1 MRIPFARKARI
12 VAAALATALSLTSLT
27 ACGGSSGS
35 GDSKSLEMW
44 TFKQS
49 HVSALRAAAKEFKK
63 ETGISV
69 SIEAYTP
76 DDAYTTKIQS
86 AAKTGD
92 LPDLLEVNSDGG
104 DRVLGAAG
112 ILADISADFKGDWA
126 DRIQPAVQDSGFVTE
141 LRYKNSLNKESKE
154 HGIKKGARYSVP
166 LTVGTFGI
174 VYANKKMLADAGITK
189 APANW
194 QEFLDALKATKAKDP
209 KNGGLSLGLKVP
221 ATGLTWLLQPM
232 AFAQLGQQDYEKLWS
247 KDETKDFG
255 SPNGVKVLSMYDQV
269 TPYWMPGSQ
278 TLTIDQADQA
288 FAQGK
293 SAFDVGGTF
302 TLAYLK
308 QNGMNPDDVLAFG
321 MPAPEDG
328 AVPDLALGPLALT
341 GVSITTSSKQPDNA
355 KKWMEFLSQQ
365 DVATQFAKDATDLP
379 ATELGADSAK
389 VLGPTLSALV
399 DSFKGTPESTYDPS
413 RGDEFRPVGY
423 EQDDVGAVLA
433 DLSPLKQQSVEET
446 ARKIRE
452 LNQSYWKAAG
462 Q

>member
-1 MRIPFARKARI
+1 MRIPVARNARL
-12 VAAALATALSLTSLT
+12 VAAAVATALSLTSLT

-49 HVSALRAAAKEFKK
+49 HVSALRTAAKEFEK

-69 SIEAYTP
+69 SVEAYTP
-76 DDAYTTKIQS
+76 DDAYTTKVQS

-92 LPDLLEVNSDGG
+92 LPDVLEVHSDGE

-112 ILADISADFKGDWA
+112 IVSDLKGDYKGDWSG
-126 DRIQPAVQDSGFVTE
+126 RIQKAVQESGLVTDQ
-141 LRYKNSLNKESKE
+141 RYENSLNKEAKD
-154 HGIKKGARYSVP
+154 HGIEKGARYSVP
-166 LTVGTFGI
+166 LSVGTFGI

-194 QEFLDALKATKAKDP
+194 AEFLDALKATKAKDS
-209 KNGGLSLGLKVP
+209 KNGGLSLGLKVQ
-221 ATGLTWLLQPM
+221 ATGLTWVLQPL
-232 AFAQLGQQDYEKLWS
+232 AYAQLGQEAYENLWA
-247 KDETKDFG
+247 KDTNGDFG
-255 SPNGVKVLSMYDQV
+255 SPNGVKVLSMYDEL

-278 TLTIDQADQA
+278 SLTIDQADQA

-302 TLAYLK
+302 TLAFLK

-321 MPAPEDG
+321 LPAPADG
-328 AVPDLALGPLALT
+328 AVPDRALGPLALT
-341 GVSITTSSKQPDNA
+341 SLSVTSTSKQPDNA

-365 DVATQFAKDATDLP
+365 DVATQFAKDSLDLP
-379 ATELGADSAK
+379 ATELGAESAK
-389 VLGPTLSALV
+389 ILGPTLSAMV
-399 DSFKGTPESTYDPS
+399 DSFKGTPETTYDPT
-413 RGDEFRPVGY
+413 RNDLYLPIGY
-423 EQDDVGAVLA
+423 EQDDAGAILA
-433 DLSPLKQQSVEET
+433 DLTPLRQTSVEET
-446 ARKIRE
+446 AQKLRS

>member
-1 MRIPFARKARI
+1 MRKPFARKARI
-12 VAAALATALSLTSLT
+12 VAGALAAALSLTSLT

-69 SIEAYTP
+69 AIEAYTP
-76 DDAYTTKIQS
+76 DDAYTTKVQS

-92 LPDLLEVNSDGG
+92 LPDLLEVHSDGE

-112 ILADISADFKGDWA
+112 VVSDISSDFTGAWA
-126 DRIQPAVQDSGFVTE
+126 ARIQEAVHDSGLVTDP
-141 LRYKNSLNKESKE
+141 RYKNSLNNEAKD
-154 HGIKKGARYSVP
+154 HGVKKGARYSVP

-174 VYANKKMLADAGITK
+174 VYGNKKVLADAGITK

-194 QEFLDALKATKAKDP
+194 QEFLGALKATKAKDP

-221 ATGLTWLLQPM
+221 ATGLTWVLQPL
-232 AFAQLGQQDYEKLWS
+232 AFAQLGQQKYEKLWG
-247 KDETKDFG
+247 KDQSADFG
-255 SPNGVKVLSMYDQV
+255 SADGVKVLSMYDQL

-321 MPAPEDG
+321 LPAPADG
-328 AVPDLALGPLALT
+328 AVPDRALGPLALT
-341 GVSITTSSKQPDNA
+341 GVSVTSTSKQPGNA

-365 DVATQFAKDATDLP
+365 DVAARFAKNATDLP
-379 ATELGADSAK
+379 ATELGADSAT

-399 DSFKGTPESTYDPS
+399 DSFKGTPDTTYDPS
-413 RGDEFRPVGY
+413 RGDEFRPIGY
-423 EQDDVGAVLA
+423 EQDDAGAILA
-433 DLSPLKQQSVEET
+433 DLSPLNQQSVQQT
-446 ARKIRE
+446 AQKLRK
-452 LNQSYWKAAG
+452 LDQSYWKAAG